1 MKPGE
6 RHDVHCYQCGH
17 RTQVAGM
24 TRSTV
29 CPGCN
34 RRLIVE
40 DIVIRNYTA
49 LVNIETCGR
58 LIIARGGHAVA
69 QKRVV
74 ALEGIEMDGKL
85 QCRQAITARHAR
97 IGPHAEWKGDLQA
110 ASLDVKPGAV
120 IHGGRFEIPS
130 TPRLQSAEGVADR

>member
-1 MKPGE
+1 
-6 RHDVHCYQCGH
+6 
-17 RTQVAGM
+17 M

-40 DIVIRNYTA
+40 DIVIRSYTA
-49 LVNIETCGR
+49 VVNIETCGR
-58 LIIARGGHAVA
+58 LIIRRGGHAVA

-74 ALEGIEMDGKL
+74 ALAGIEMDGKL

-97 IGPHAEWKGDLQA
+97 IGPNAEWKGDLQA
-110 ASLDVKPGAV
+110 GSLDVKPGAV
-120 IHGGRFEIPS
+120 IHGGHFDVPS
-130 TPRLQSAEGVADR
+130 SELAGMAT

>member
-17 RTQVAGM
+17 RLQVAGL

-34 RRLIVE
+34 RRLVVE
-40 DIVIRNYTA
+40 DIIVRAYTA
-49 LVNIETCGR
+49 VVNLETCGR
-58 LIIARGGHAVA
+58 LIIPRGGQAVA

-74 ALEGIEMDGKL
+74 ALAGIEMDGKL

-97 IGPHAEWKGDLQA
+97 IGPNAEWKGDLQA

-120 IHGGRFEIPS
+120 IHGGHFDVPS
-130 TPRLQSAEGVADR
+130 NSLADLAASNR